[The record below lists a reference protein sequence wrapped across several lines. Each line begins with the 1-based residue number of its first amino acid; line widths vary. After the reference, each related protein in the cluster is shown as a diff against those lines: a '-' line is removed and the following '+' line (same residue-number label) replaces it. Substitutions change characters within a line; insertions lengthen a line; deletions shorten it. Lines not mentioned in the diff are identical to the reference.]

1 MGSSGVLNYVD
12 CSVGFMLQAPPTGAR
27 ILSAG
32 LRCALLNKGAAKR
45 QPRTRSAFMA
55 DLGKL
60 AMADDK
66 VGALLLCVTV
76 VPGVCIT
83 NGAKDLPLFAF
94 PVENHGNGIPAFP
107 DICMVSFVHMSCVR
121 CSLVHCQ
128 GAKDEF
134 W

>member
-1 MGSSGVLNYVD
+1 MGSSGVLSYVD
-12 CSVGFMLQAPPTGAR
+12 CSVGFRLQAPPTGAR

-45 QPRTRSAFMA
+45 QLRTCSAFMA

-66 VGALLLCVTV
+66 VGALLLCVPF
-76 VPGVCIT
+76 VPGVCMT
-83 NGAKDLPLFAF
+83 DGAKDLHWLSLHFLFKTVAAAF
-94 PVENHGNGIPAFP
+94 LHFLTLA
-107 DICMVSFVHMSCVR
+107 
-121 CSLVHCQ
+121 
-128 GAKDEF
+128 

>member
-1 MGSSGVLNYVD
+1 VGSSGVLNYVD
-12 CSVGFMLQAPPTGAR
+12 CSVGFRLQAPPTGAR

-45 QPRTRSAFMA
+45 QLRTRSAFMA

-66 VGALLLCVTV
+66 VGALLLCVPFV
-76 VPGVCIT
+76 LGVCIT
-83 NGAKDLPLFAF
+83 DGVKDLPWLSLHFPFRTMVASFLHSLTFA
-94 PVENHGNGIPAFP
+94 
-107 DICMVSFVHMSCVR
+107 
-121 CSLVHCQ
+121 
-128 GAKDEF
+128 

>member
-1 MGSSGVLNYVD
+1 MVSSGVLIYVD
-12 CSVGFMLQAPPTGAR
+12 CSVGFRLQAPPTGAR

-66 VGALLLCVTV
+66 VGALLLYVQL

-83 NGAKDLPLFAF
+83 DGAKDLPWLSLHFLFRTMRAAF
-94 PVENHGNGIPAFP
+94 LHFLTFACPDVTAAGNL
-107 DICMVSFVHMSCVR
+107 SS
-121 CSLVHCQ
+121 CSLSWCQ
-128 GAKDEF
+128 R
-134 W
+134 